1 MPTSSSKRP
10 YHHGNLKQELVTAA
24 LEVLSETGVERFSVA
39 QAAKRAGVS
48 SAAPYRH
55 FADREELLAACAT
68 VVAEALADTMI
79 EAAEKTDGG
88 PVDRMAATAGAYSRF
103 VIENRVGVDLV
114 YAVGLEKKK
123 YQALHQ
129 QSRRL
134 IGMLLDLAVETP
146 ASRGYDDVIDLI
158 EAHMA
163 VAHGYAI
170 LQLNGGFS
178 RSRLDTDAIAERS
191 TDAARKLLVGQA
203 EARQG

>member
-1 MPTSSSKRP
+1 MPPAKSKRP
-10 YHHGNLKQELVTAA
+10 YHHGDLRNELVSAA

-39 QAAKRAGVS
+39 QTAKRAGVS

-68 VVAEALADTMI
+68 VVAQALADTMI
-79 EAAEKTDGG
+79 EAAEMTDGG
-88 PVDRMAATAGAYSRF
+88 PVDRMAATAGAYTRF

-114 YAVGLEKKK
+114 YAVGLEKKE
-123 YQALHQ
+123 YQELHQ

-134 IGMLLDLAVETP
+134 IEMLLNLAVETP

-178 RSRLDTDAIAERS
+178 RSRLDKDEVSKRS

-203 EARQG
+203 EARRS

>member
-1 MPTSSSKRP
+1 MPPSKSKRP
-10 YHHGNLKQELVTAA
+10 YHHGNLKNDLVSAA
-24 LEVLSETGVERFSVA
+24 LEVLKETGVERFSVA
-39 QAAKRAGVS
+39 QTAKRAGVS

-68 VVAEALADTMI
+68 VVAKDLADTMI
-79 EAAEKTDGG
+79 EAAEMIEGD
-88 PVDRMAATAGAYSRF
+88 PVDRMAATAGAYTRF

-114 YAVGLEKKK
+114 YAVGLEKTK
-123 YQALHQ
+123 YQELHE

-134 IGMLLDLAVETP
+134 IGMLLNLAVETP

-163 VAHGYAI
+163 VAQGYAT

-178 RSRLDTDAIAERS
+178 RSRLDPDEVEERS
-191 TDAARKLLVGQA
+191 TDAARKLLMGQE
-203 EARQG
+203 EARRS